1 MHNLAVPDS
10 NDRDEPVVVG
20 CAGSDEGSSGWPK
33 TNPRS
38 DKNTPRA
45 LAIDWLLVSEST
57 YREVQAF
64 RLASADLLGF
74 ASRLRNESGHNLW
87 L

>member
-1 MHNLAVPDS
+1 MSTQAHSAEHGVPLWGML
-10 NDRDEPVVVG
+10 DRLIRKG
-20 CAGSDEGSSGWPK
+20 CSGWPK
-33 TNPRS
+33 TNLSS

-57 YREVQAF
+57 YREVQTL

-74 ASRLRNESGHNLW
+74 ASRMRNESGHNL
-87 L
+87 